1 MRPSRHHDE
10 RESYR
15 KTRRIFLQDPSTPVH
30 VDLTPRAVQAYPASG
45 TLPRLT
51 LSPSPG
57 RSDQNDSDDS
67 MVSPPS
73 VSKV

>member
-1 MRPSRHHDE
+1 MSSKCDIRFDRLALGGADVGAVAKNQGFMALP
-10 RESYR
+10 
-15 KTRRIFLQDPSTPVH
+15 RIRV
-30 VDLTPRAVQAYPASG
+30 YPASG

-67 MVSPPS
+67 IVSPPR
-73 VSKV
+73 VRKA